1 MFPSSTGGHT
11 VKSDRKLFP
20 ALIGTGVSM
29 TLGFIGPCGIN
40 TPHVHPRSSQINVVV
55 KNKLATE
62 FTLENGART
71 IVNTLDEFE
80 MSVFPQG
87 AVHTEWNPT
96 CEESIFVAG
105 FASED
110 PGVQQSAQTFFGLN
124 DAVIESTLGVGP
136 NATFNG
142 EDLDTFKHLIPDNVA
157 QSIELCLQSCNIQK
171 KPKRSLSEI

>member
-1 MFPSSTGGHT
+1 
-11 VKSDRKLFP
+11 
-20 ALIGTGVSM
+20 M
-29 TLGFIGPCGIN
+29 TLGFIGACGIN

-55 KNKLATE
+55 KNMLATE
-62 FTLENGART
+62 FIAENGARS
-71 IVNTLDEFE
+71 IVNTLNEFE
-80 MSVFPQG
+80 MTVFPQG

-110 PGVQQSAQTFFGLN
+110 PGVQQSAQTFFGLRDEVI
-124 DAVIESTLGVGP
+124 DATLGVGP

-142 EDLDTFKHLIPDNVA
+142 EDLDTFRDLIPKNVA
-157 QSIELCLQSCNIQK
+157 QSIELCLQNCNIQK

>member
-1 MFPSSTGGHT
+1 
-11 VKSDRKLFP
+11 
-20 ALIGTGVSM
+20 M
-29 TLGFIGPCGIN
+29 TLGFLGPCGIN

-55 KNKLATE
+55 KNQLMTE
-62 FTLENGART
+62 FTLENGVRT

-110 PGVQQSAQTFFGLN
+110 PGVQQSAQTFFGL
-124 DAVIESTLGVGP
+124 DEVVIEAALGVGP
-136 NATFNG
+136 TVTFNG
-142 EDLDTFKHLIPDNVA
+142 EDLDTFKHLIPNNVA
-157 QSIELCLQSCNIQK
+157 KSVELCLQKCNISK
-171 KPKRSLSEI
+171 KPKRSLEEFVAKSR

>member
-1 MFPSSTGGHT
+1 
-11 VKSDRKLFP
+11 
-20 ALIGTGVSM
+20 M

-62 FTLENGART
+62 FTLENGARS

-80 MSVFPQG
+80 MTVFPQG

-110 PGVQQSAQTFFGLN
+110 PGVQQSAQTFFGLQDN
-124 DAVIESTLGVGP
+124 VIDATLGVDP

-142 EDLDTFKHLIPDNVA
+142 EDLDSFKHMIPDNVA
-157 QSIELCLQSCNIQK
+157 QSIELCLKSCSIK
-171 KPKRSLSEI
+171 KKAKRSLSEI